1 MPRTRL
7 EHGVPNN
14 FTIYAS
20 EINGDWSYII
30 GHFENQKENW
40 IEGSFSEFTLEPYKA
55 DLKTNKKIID
65 FNGLK
70 QYHLNHGILK
80 ANINSPEFTGT
91 PTAVTPNVDDN
102 SNRLATTKF
111 VQSLLKDSCAK
122 IIDKEL
128 SKA

>member
-1 MPRTRL
+1 MIWLL
-7 EHGVPNN
+7 E
-14 FTIYAS
+14 IYL
-20 EINGDWSYII
+20 
-30 GHFENQKENW
+30 ENLKK
-40 IEGSFSEFTLEPYKA
+40 EFTLEPYKT

-91 PTAVTPNVDDN
+91 PTAVTPDVDDN

>member
-1 MPRTRL
+1 MLIKILFYYLFGYLNIT
-7 EHGVPNN
+7 
-14 FTIYAS
+14 
-20 EINGDWSYII
+20 
-30 GHFENQKENW
+30 
-40 IEGSFSEFTLEPYKA
+40 IEGFFIERFINMCASKNIFLWNVNRINSR
-55 DLKTNKKIID
+55 
-65 FNGLK
+65 
-70 QYHLNHGILK
+70 ILK

-91 PTAVTPNVDDN
+91 PTAVTPDVDDN